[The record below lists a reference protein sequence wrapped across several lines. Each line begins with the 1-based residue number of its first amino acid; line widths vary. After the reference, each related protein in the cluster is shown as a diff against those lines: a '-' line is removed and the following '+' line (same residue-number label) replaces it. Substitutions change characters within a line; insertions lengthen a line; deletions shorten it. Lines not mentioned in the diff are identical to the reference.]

1 MAKTAETGI
10 VRVVWTASHV
20 ADLFG
25 PPGGVHFVRDDA
37 QGSGNALK
45 IREDFAG
52 GPSYAQSKAADIML
66 GVECAN
72 RWGKEGILSVSLN
85 PGNLRSEL
93 VRDRSWFEQFLVQW
107 VICHP
112 PEMGAWTE
120 LYAGKWTCSIES
132 RLLGSSGLMIDRLV
146 SRHHPPDERVLC
158 CSLGEAGEVQ

>member
-1 MAKTAETGI
+1 LTILLQPLMGKTASTAETGT
-10 VRVVWTASHV
+10 VRAVWTASHV

-45 IREDFAG
+45 IKEDFAG

-66 GVECAN
+66 GVECAK

-93 VRDRSWFEQFLVQW
+93 VRDRSWFEQLLVQW

-112 PEMGAWTE
+112 PAMGAWTE
-120 LYAGKWTCSIES
+120 LYAGKWIVPPSMQ
-132 RLLGSSGLMIDRLV
+132 SSDCGTGARMV
-146 SRHHPPDERVLC
+146 AMS
-158 CSLGEAGEVQ
+158 